1 MQLTTEFAAEYEYLK
16 DSLIM
21 TR

>member
-1 MQLTTEFAAEYEYLK
+1 VNIVLK

-21 TR
+21 TRTPGKQTF